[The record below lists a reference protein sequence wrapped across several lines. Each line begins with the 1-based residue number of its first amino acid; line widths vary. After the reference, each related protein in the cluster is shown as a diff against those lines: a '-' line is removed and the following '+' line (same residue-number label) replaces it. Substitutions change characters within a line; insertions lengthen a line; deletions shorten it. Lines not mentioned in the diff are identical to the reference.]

1 MTFLLMI
8 RGRKMEKINVNVTIK
23 PWNLMLVG
31 ALTAIFVVLKVLGYI
46 NWSWLWVLSPIWID
60 FGLMIV
66 LFFVMIIGYKIINLG
81 NK

>member
-1 MTFLLMI
+1 
-8 RGRKMEKINVNVTIK
+8 MEKINVNVTIK

-31 ALTAIFVVLKVLGYI
+31 ALTAIFTTLKVLGYI
-46 NWSWLWVLSPIWID
+46 NWSWLWVLSPLWID
-60 FGLMIV
+60 FGIMII

>member
-1 MTFLLMI
+1 
-8 RGRKMEKINVNVTIK
+8 MEKINVNVTIK

-46 NWSWLWVLSPIWID
+46 NWSWLWVLSPLWID
-60 FGLMIV
+60 VVLMIII
-66 LFFVMIIGYKIINLG
+66 FFTLIIGYKIINLG

>member
-1 MTFLLMI
+1 MN
-8 RGRKMEKINVNVTIK
+8 EKINVNVTIK

-46 NWSWLWVLSPIWID
+46 NWSWLWVLSPLWID
-60 FGLMIV
+60 FGIMII

>member
-1 MTFLLMI
+1 MN
-8 RGRKMEKINVNVTIK
+8 EKINVNVTIK

-31 ALTAIFVVLKVLGYI
+31 ALTAIFTTLKVLGYI
-46 NWSWLWVLSPIWID
+46 NWSWLWVLSPLWID
-60 FGLMIV
+60 FGIMII

>member
-1 MTFLLMI
+1 MN
-8 RGRKMEKINVNVTIK
+8 EKINVNVTIK

-46 NWSWLWVLSPIWID
+46 NWSWLWVLSPLWID
-60 FGLMIV
+60 FGIMII
-66 LFFVMIIGYKIINLG
+66 LFFVMIIGYKIIKLG

>member
-1 MTFLLMI
+1 
-8 RGRKMEKINVNVTIK
+8 MERINVNVTIK

-46 NWSWLWVLSPIWID
+46 NWRWLWVLSPLWID
-60 FGLMIV
+60 FGIMII

>member
-1 MTFLLMI
+1 
-8 RGRKMEKINVNVTIK
+8 
-23 PWNLMLVG
+23 MLVG
-31 ALTAIFVVLKVLGYI
+31 TLTAVFTVLKVLGYI
-46 NWSWLWVLSPIWID
+46 NWSWLWVLSPLWID

>member
-1 MTFLLMI
+1 MN
-8 RGRKMEKINVNVTIK
+8 EKINVNVTIK

-46 NWSWLWVLSPIWID
+46 NWSWLWVLSPLWID
-60 FGLMIV
+60 FGIMII

-81 NK
+81 HK

>member
-1 MTFLLMI
+1 
-8 RGRKMEKINVNVTIK
+8 MEKINVNVTIK

-31 ALTAIFVVLKVLGYI
+31 ILTAVFVVLKVLGYI
-46 NWSWLWVLSPIWID
+46 NWSWLWVLSPLWID
-60 FGLMIV
+60 FGIMII

>member
-1 MTFLLMI
+1 
-8 RGRKMEKINVNVTIK
+8 MEKINVNVTIK